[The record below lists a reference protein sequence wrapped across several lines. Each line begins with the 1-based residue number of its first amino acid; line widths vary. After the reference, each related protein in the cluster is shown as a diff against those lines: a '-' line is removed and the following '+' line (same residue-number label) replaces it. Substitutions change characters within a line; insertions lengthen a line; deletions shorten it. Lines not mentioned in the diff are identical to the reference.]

1 MTGDLLIAIV
11 DDDDLVRE
19 ATVDLV
25 RALGFAAAGFASAA
39 ELLKSEDLRQMACLI
54 TDMRMPGMSGLELYA
69 HLVGAGTP
77 IPTILV
83 TAYPEDSTR
92 TRALEAGVR
101 YYLEKPL
108 EAGRL
113 FTCVRSAVGQRGEQA
128 SRDLHDE

>member
-25 RALGFAAAGFASAA
+25 RALGFAAAGFASAS
-39 ELLKSEDLRQMACLI
+39 ELLKSEDLPQMACLI
-54 TDMRMPGMSGLELYA
+54 TDMRMPGMSGLELHA
-69 HLVGAGTP
+69 HLAGSGTP

-92 TRALEAGVR
+92 IRALEAGVR
-101 YYLEKPL
+101 DYLEKPL
-108 EAGRL
+108 DADQL
-113 FTCVRSAVGQRGEQA
+113 LACVRSAVGQRGKQA
-128 SRDLHDE
+128 GQSL

>member
-54 TDMRMPGMSGLELYA
+54 TDMRMPGMSGLELYSRLA
-69 HLVGAGTP
+69 GSGTP

-92 TRALEAGVR
+92 LRALEAGVR

-108 EAGRL
+108 EADRL
-113 FTCVRSAVGQRGEQA
+113 LACIRSAVGRDGEPA
-128 SRDLHDE
+128 SRDHQDE